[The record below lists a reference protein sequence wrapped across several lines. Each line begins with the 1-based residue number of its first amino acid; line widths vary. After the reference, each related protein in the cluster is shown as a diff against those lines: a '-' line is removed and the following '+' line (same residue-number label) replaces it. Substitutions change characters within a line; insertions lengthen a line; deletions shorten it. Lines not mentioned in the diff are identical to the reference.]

1 MKKREKKGK
10 RKRKRP
16 IKEFHSNHQYVKL
29 FREND
34 ME

>member
-10 RKRKRP
+10 RKRKRS
-16 IKEFHSNHQYVKL
+16 IKEFHRNSQYIKV